1 VACKMPSAL
10 QDAQCLAKCSVP
22 CTNARC
28 WCLLVSIQLLAPPD
42 SAVMRLDLAP
52 LFSPANR
59 GLRLPPPVMAL
70 PLQLPKPLDF
80 SSFLSE
86 AASSSP
92 LAASR
97 SRSEFKLRA
106 VEDSDVN
113 ELAVLCTDSF
123 FGTHELADGPIIFMQ
138 RLQILLRVRK
148 QLARRI
154 GFEDDDREC
163 RLVVAEDA
171 RSGRIVGCLD
181 LAVHLYDRD
190 QERFYLTIE
199 VMPETPGG
207 PLGPFERNKYAW
219 RSYLAS
225 YPDPDPD
232 PDPNPD
238 PDPGPNP
245 NPNPNPNQ
253 AIPRVGSGGQG
264 RPAARRGAQA
274 VGGGGAGK

>member
-1 VACKMPSAL
+1 
-10 QDAQCLAKCSVP
+10 
-22 CTNARC
+22 
-28 WCLLVSIQLLAPPD
+28 
-42 SAVMRLDLAP
+42 MRLDLAP

-238 PDPGPNP
+238 PDPDPGPSPNP
-245 NPNPNPNQ
+245 NPEPDQVRMRGLRWKAVAALLPGRTESGCRNRWVRNQ
-253 AIPRVGSGGQG
+253 EREFAAAGLHVHGAAAVFAALD
-264 RPAARRGAQA
+264 AARQQEQQQA
-274 VGGGGAGK
+274 AMAS

>member
-1 VACKMPSAL
+1 MLRAL
-10 QDAQCLAKCSVP
+10 HERA
-22 CTNARC
+22 
-28 WCLLVSIQLLAPPD
+28 LLVPPGLDSALAPPD

-238 PDPGPNP
+238 PDPDPGPNP